1 MADNQWRRNP
11 FTGDT
16 YPVSLSEVHTVKFFT
31 DWNAYGI
38 QLDESIFLE
47 NPSSVSIVE
56 NVTGGTVFT
65 EIPRT
70 SSPSAGQFRVDYEA
84 KTYTGTSRIQFN
96 PSDTGTEVL
105 VEYKGLGILN
115 KTENYVS
122 FLVGENISANSLT
135 TDAGVTVGTNLA
147 VGGDGVINGNLQV
160 GDGSTGTG
168 NVTIT
173 GIFTGNTTNPL
184 EIDPNANT
192 IKNLADGVA
201 PSDAATVGQAEAF
214 AEDATSITI
223 GATGTHAPSG
233 TPVKM
238 AWFEGSSNSF
248 GEVVIAHGLGSNIL
262 GFTAYINTPS
272 TNIWTEYFIN
282 QINTGKSISKYY
294 NNTNIY
300 LNITGDS
307 NYQSG
312 SARFLVWYKG

>member
-16 YPVSLSEVHTVKFFT
+16 YPVSLSEVHTVRFFD

-38 QLDESIFLE
+38 QLDESIYLE

-70 SSPSAGQFRVDYEA
+70 SSPSAGQFRIDYEA
-84 KTYTGTSRIQFN
+84 QTYTGTSRIQFN
-96 PSDTGTEVL
+96 PSDTGTVVL

-122 FLVGENISANSLT
+122 FLVGEDISANSLT
-135 TDAGVTVGTNLA
+135 TDADITVGTNLA

-168 NVTIT
+168 DVIIT

-201 PSDAATVGQAEAF
+201 PSDAATVGQLDEV
-214 AEDATSITI
+214 TTI
-223 GATGTHAPSG
+223 QVGATGTHAPVG
-233 TPVKM
+233 TEVKM
-238 AWFEGSSNSF
+238 AWFEGITNSF
-248 GEVVIAHGLGSNIL
+248 GSCIVAHGLGSSIL
-262 GFTAYINTPS
+262 GFTAYIDNGSGVRWYEFLFDPADGLA
-272 TNIWTEYFIN
+272 Y
-282 QINTGKSISKYY
+282 GKYY
-294 NNTNIY
+294 DNNNLFIQIP
-300 LNITGDS
+300 NS
-307 NYQSG
+307 VFFSQPV
-312 SARFLVWYKG
+312 RFLVWYKG